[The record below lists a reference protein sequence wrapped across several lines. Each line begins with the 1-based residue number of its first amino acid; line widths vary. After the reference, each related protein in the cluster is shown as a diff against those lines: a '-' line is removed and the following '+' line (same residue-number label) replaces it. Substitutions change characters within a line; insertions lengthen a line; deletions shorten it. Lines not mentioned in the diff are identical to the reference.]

1 MARKRSAFGTLLRLG
16 GLAAVG
22 AVAYKNRELIRGF
35 IDELTAS
42 PAEPEELYEEPAAA
56 EAEVPAPQEERDIV
70 IDRTA
75 ED

>member
-42 PAEPEELYEEPAAA
+42 PAEPEELYEEPAA